1 MIEVIISTDLSA
13 RTKKRHELL
22 AAYRGEII
30 TLDDMTAS
38 ITRLEEYAYPSL
50 FSIEMPIIHS
60 TYVLEEYGDAVSK
73 QLLATLS
80 ASPTIFLFEEKTL
93 PAAFIKIIEKE
104 GGTIHQFKETKTPAK
119 PSTIFAVT
127 NALTAP
133 NKKERWL
140 AYQKATQEHAAEA
153 LIGILYWKLRQLIE
167 KPGSNSDHYK
177 AVYRSLMDAHK
188 QSWKRGTPLEMA
200 IEKVI
205 LEQ

>member
-1 MIEVIISTDLSA
+1 MIEVIVSADFST
-13 RTKKRHELL
+13 RTKKRNELL
-22 AAYRGEII
+22 ATYRGEII

-38 ITRLEEYAYPSL
+38 IARLEEYAYPSL

-60 TYVLEEYGDAVSK
+60 VYVLEEYGDVLTK
-73 QLLATLS
+73 QLLATLI
-80 ASPTIFLFEEKTL
+80 ASPSIFLFEEKALSAAIIKTL
-93 PAAFIKIIEKE
+93 EKE
-104 GGTIHQFKETKTPAK
+104 GGIVHQFKEVKNQTKQ
-119 PSTIFAVT
+119 STIFEVT

-140 AYQKATQEHAAEA
+140 AYQKAIQEHAAEA

-167 KPGSNSDHYK
+167 KSGSNTAHYK
-177 AVYRSLMDAHK
+177 AVYKSLMDAHK

-205 LEQ
+205 LE

>member
-1 MIEVIISTDLSA
+1 MIEVIISTDLA
-13 RTKKRHELL
+13 LRTKKRHELL
-22 AAYRGEII
+22 SKYRGEII
-30 TLDDMTAS
+30 PLDDMTAS
-38 ITRLEEYAYPSL
+38 IATLEGYAYPSL
-50 FSIEMPIIHS
+50 FSSEMPIVHGI
-60 TYVLEEYGDAVSK
+60 YILEEHGESLTK
-73 QLLATLS
+73 HLLGTLV

-93 PAAFIKIIEKE
+93 PAALIKTLEKE
-104 GGTIHQFKETKTPAK
+104 GVTIHHFKEVKAVAK
-119 PSTIFAVT
+119 QSTIFAVT

-167 KPGSNSDHYK
+167 KPGPTVSHYK
-177 AVYRSLMDAHK
+177 AVYRALMDAHK
-188 QSWKRGTPLEMA
+188 QSWQRGTPLSMA

>member
-1 MIEVIISTDLSA
+1 MIEVIISADLAA

-22 AAYRGEII
+22 ATYRGEII
-30 TLDDMTAS
+30 TLDDMSAS

-50 FSIEMPIIHS
+50 FSVEMPIVHGV
-60 TYVLEEYGDAVSK
+60 YVLEEYGDAITK
-73 QLLATLS
+73 QLLSTLS
-80 ASPTIFLFEEKTL
+80 ASPTIFLFEEKSL
-93 PAAFIKIIEKE
+93 PVAFIKTLKKE
-104 GGTIHQFKETKTPAK
+104 GGIIHHYKEVKNPSK

-167 KPGSNSDHYK
+167 KPGPGATQYK
-177 AVYRSLMDAHK
+177 AIYRALMDAHK
-188 QSWKRGTPLEMA
+188 QSWQRGTPLESA
-200 IEKVI
+200 IERVI